1 MADTLLTFENAAL
14 RLRDRILLAGTSWR
28 IRTGEHWAVV
38 GPNGSGKS
46 TLMRA
51 VAGQVPVVRGR
62 LRRLHPA
69 AEPNRIGYLSF
80 ELLRRLMEREE
91 GRDDARHFSGDPD
104 GMTTAADLIRDGHA
118 ADGDDPAQLA
128 AIARQM
134 GIGHLMNRGIRQL
147 STGEMRKVLIAR
159 TLRRASGLLIL
170 DEPFDGLDAESRASL
185 RATLSRLMEREMP
198 VLLVTHRPEE
208 IPEAV
213 THILR
218 LSECRVKEKGPGNSL
233 DLTASR
239 VDLPYPLPG
248 KRAADFLASRN
259 DRIDAPLVEMR
270 DVTVRYADQTVLNGL
285 NWQMRRGENW
295 LVLGPNGAG
304 KTTLLNLIAGDHPQ
318 AYGNDIRLFGRP
330 RGSGE
335 TIWEIKARIGLVSSE
350 FQLRYR
356 KPVSALEA
364 ILSGFFDSV
373 GLYRRPAPD
382 QVSTAR
388 RWLAALGMTD
398 KADRRVTHLSC
409 GEQRLIL
416 TARAMVKCPDLL
428 ILDEPCQGLDAANR
442 DRVLALADRIAD
454 RTGTNLIFVTHHPEE
469 IPDCISHRLFFH
481 KTPEGPFTATIQT
494 CRN

>member
-1 MADTLLTFENAAL
+1 VADTLLTFENAAL

-62 LRRLHPA
+62 LRRLHPS
-69 AEPNRIGYLSF
+69 AEPDNIGHVSF
-80 ELLRRLMEREE
+80 ERHRRLMEQEE

-104 GMTTAADLIRDGHA
+104 GMTTAADILSAGRPP
-118 ADGDDPAQLA
+118 GDSDPDRTEAT
-128 AIARQM
+128 IRQM

-159 TLRRASGLLIL
+159 ALARSPGILTL
-170 DEPFDGLDAESRASL
+170 DEPFDGLDLGSRASL
-185 RATLSRLMEREMP
+185 METLIRLLERDTP
-198 VLLVTHRPEE
+198 VLLVVHRAEE
-208 IPEAV
+208 IPEGI
-213 THILR
+213 THVLR
-218 LSECRVKEKGPGNSL
+218 LSECRVASEGPRTETEEIPCTESRTCALPVPVREAPSGNGPGH
-233 DLTASR
+233 
-239 VDLPYPLPG
+239 P
-248 KRAADFLASRN
+248 
-259 DRIDAPLVEMR
+259 PLVEMR
-270 DVTVRYADQTVLNGL
+270 HTSVRYGDQILFSGL
-285 NWQMRRGENW
+285 DWRVKAGENW
-295 LVLGPNGAG
+295 LILGPNGAG

-350 FQLRYR
+350 FQLRYG

-364 ILSGFFDSV
+364 VLSGFFDSV

-416 TARAMVKCPDLL
+416 TARAMVKYPDLL
-428 ILDEPCQGLDAANR
+428 ILDEPCQGLDTANR

-494 CRN
+494 RRN